1 MKSTITAFLLLSILT
16 ATRLQAQWQGYD
28 PAFADTVGAYDLR
41 ISSSNPQTAWS
52 LMTKYFID
60 EDGFY
65 NWLPM
70 ENLRF
75 AKTSNGGLTWS
86 EGAVVSAEELYPS
99 SITCVDENTAWVAA
113 IDSNFVSH
121 IIKTKDGGATWT
133 AQLENGFSSPSSYAN
148 YIHFWDA
155 QNGIVIGDPASSDT
169 NPDKFWEVYKTS
181 DGGQNW
187 TRVSS
192 DQIPAPEENEVGYG
206 GDFFV
211 TGDHIWFPAF
221 DYSTYSWTRIFKSDD
236 RGANWTA
243 VTAYCGVLSFADS
256 LHGIGR
262 AYNNGAFPMRYTA
275 DGGNTWSNLPELKV
289 NNLASLALIPE
300 SYFLLAVVIDDP
312 FVDEARTILST
323 DLGAS
328 WMELGTS
335 QGVPGN
341 AKFASPTLGY
351 AGGWQPNAMTTRM
364 YKYNGNPLVGLFSGV
379 ALNADV
385 TLAPNPVSEHLQV
398 RVQVAEPASFTL
410 LLNDAQGK
418 LMERK
423 TLEPS
428 ADIQTDFDVHRLPA
442 GVYTL
447 TVSSEKGFLTRKI
460 VKQ

>member
-28 PAFADTVGAYDLR
+28 PAFADTVDAYDLR
-41 ISSSNPQTAWS
+41 ISSSNPQIAWS

-70 ENLRF
+70 ETLRF
-75 AKTSNGGLTWS
+75 AKTTDGGQTWS
-86 EGAVVSAEELYPS
+86 EGAVPAGDAPYPS
-99 SITCVDENTAWVAA
+99 SISGVDANTAWAAA
-113 IDSNFVSH
+113 IDSNYASQIV
-121 IIKTKDGGATWT
+121 KTEDGGLTWT
-133 AQLENGFSSPSSYAN
+133 RQLENGFSSPTSYVDF
-148 YIHFWDA
+148 IHFWDA

-192 DQIPAPEENEVGYG
+192 DQIPAPTEYEVGYA

-211 TGDHIWFPAF
+211 SGDHIWFPAF
-221 DYSTYSWTRIFKSDD
+221 DYVTNSWTRIYKSDD
-236 RGANWTA
+236 RGLSWSA

-300 SYFLLAVVIDDP
+300 SYFLLAVVINDP

-351 AGGWQPNAMTTRM
+351 AGGWQPYAMTTRM
-364 YKYNGNPLVGLFSGV
+364 YKYDGNPLVGLFSGV

-385 TLAPNPVSEHLQV
+385 TLAPNPVSERLQV
-398 RVQVAEPASFTL
+398 RVQVAEPAAFTL

-418 LMERK
+418 LVERK
-423 TLEPS
+423 LLVPS
-428 ADIQTDFDVHRLPA
+428 ADAQTDFDVHRLPA
-442 GVYTL
+442 GTYTL
-447 TVSSEKGFLTRKI
+447 TVSTEKGFLTRKFI
-460 VKQ
+460 KQ